1 MKCQECS
8 DQLLAY
14 LEGELTMDERNRIDH
29 HLSQCDNC
37 RVIRDEISNACQSL
51 DKLPKPSETM
61 AKRFSAALSAYKSG
75 QLEGIRLLEGEQR
88 KRTWIES
95 IARNGYAQAAV
106 IIFAFLIGIL
116 VSQSISTQETNGNR
130 FDVIETEL
138 ASLKEFTALSL
149 LTQTSA
155 VERLRGLEWLS
166 ELNLESEQV
175 LEALYDKLNNDPNI
189 NVRFAALET
198 LDAYAEKEEVRRK
211 LVQLLETPNLPMI
224 RAELIKLLVRHAEKD
239 SVPTLIQISQD
250 ANEDETIRELA
261 TWSSQVLQQ
270 MNTDE
275 I

>member
-1 MKCQECS
+1 MKCLECS

-14 LEGELTMDERNRIDH
+14 LEGELSVDERQRIDD
-29 HLSQCDNC
+29 HLSQCDSC
-37 RVIRDEISNACQSL
+37 RSLLDEISKTCQSL
-51 DKLPKPSETM
+51 DELPKPSETM
-61 AKRFSAALSAYKSG
+61 TKRFSAALSAYKSG
-75 QLEGIRLLEGEQR
+75 QTEGIRLLQDERR
-88 KRTWIES
+88 KKSWVWSVT
-95 IARNGYAQAAV
+95 RNGYAQAA
-106 IIFAFLIGIL
+106 IIVFAFLIGIL
-116 VSQSISTQETNGNR
+116 VNESTSIKETNGNR

-166 ELNLESEQV
+166 ELNIESEQV

-198 LDAYAEKEEVRRK
+198 LDTYAEKEEVRRK

-239 SVPTLIQISQD
+239 SLPILIQISQD

-261 TWSSQVLQQ
+261 TWSSQVLQK
-270 MNTDE
+270 MKNDE